1 MVSGSSTFS
10 TPRFTDLRI
19 VPVRRPFR
27 RLTEGE
33 REYGEEKCGVEDTV
47 AANSRLRRQKLDC
60 AMLVLA
66 Y

>member
-10 TPRFTDLRI
+10 TPCLMDLRI

-27 RLTEGE
+27 RLIEGE
-33 REYGEEKCGVEDTV
+33 REYGDEKCGVEEIV

-60 AMLVLA
+60 ATSF
-66 Y
+66 